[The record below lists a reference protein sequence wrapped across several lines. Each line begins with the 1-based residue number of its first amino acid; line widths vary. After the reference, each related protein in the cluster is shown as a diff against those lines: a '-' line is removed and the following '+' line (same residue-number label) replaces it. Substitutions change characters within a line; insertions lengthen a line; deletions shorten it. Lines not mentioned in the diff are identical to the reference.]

1 MKDFIA
7 KGKLLERLFAD
18 ARGQAA
24 DGGGQAE
31 DGGGQAEDAGGQAK
45 DQVMAE
51 TVVKAMREAVDEVVA
66 TFKKK
71 PKLN

>member
-31 DGGGQAEDAGGQAK
+31 DGGGQAEDQM
-45 DQVMAE
+45 MAE
-51 TVVKAMREAVDEVVA
+51 VVVKAVRKAVDEVIS